1 MSYMTSFMEKTVFK
15 NQNFHALLLTALG
28 ILFCW
33 NLFNVLFAQ
42 SYISL
47 LPLGIQAV
55 VLYLILTKDKYAK
68 QGIMVW
74 SAILIIGSGLF
85 ILGKTFT
92 MVMGAEEDMVG
103 MIGPMVLKIVFLTI
117 GLLVYHYND
126 TTVELEFIQKDKT
139 IPPQP

>member
-1 MSYMTSFMEKTVFK
+1 M
-15 NQNFHALLLTALG
+15 LTALG